1 METIFSLL
9 FSAAIWFACL
19 YLPGWCWSPWLLA
32 TERTSNGAQLPARL
46 FVEVAVSTAA
56 TSWIGFVLLEAGF
69 FSSGAL
75 VAALTV
81 VSALGWVLSRGECR
95 LPYGRT
101 NFVFVLVAIVM
112 VPFFFPPYHARMGSS
127 DATGYLAA
135 GIHVAQSGTLVVH
148 DPTVTL
154 MEPDLR
160 RAFFPSVAFDRGS
173 PPYLRL
179 EGGYILRSLDS
190 GDVLPA
196 FHHGI
201 VPWVALAVATIGEA
215 RAEWVFSAFGVLSCV
230 AVWAAATTLGLG
242 RRFSALALLATASQ
256 APFLF
261 YARFPM
267 PEVPASF
274 FLWSGVALSGCVKQP
289 RLLTLAGFLLGCA
302 GLLRM
307 ENAFFAAAAVIALL
321 AMRPT
326 KELVPLILGTL
337 VLTAHAITHAALWR
351 THYWGNL
358 RGFFL
363 AHWEVFPAF
372 LLAFLTAY
380 ALGSRSRARGALLAW
395 VAKAWFPCAVI
406 GLVIYSWHFGPY
418 DPWRLLLYWCGPIP
432 VLAGFVALGV
442 AGIISDKLAT
452 HLTAW
457 LTAFAAAVFLLAP
470 NATPVDLWVVRRLVP
485 IVLPGL
491 ALLAWLAVA
500 ACLRRFPVRK
510 QPLVVGIII
519 AAWFTSS
526 VLPLWR
532 ILRQPYYASARTHEA
547 MLTESLASPCVA
559 LVHGSVAPLSFP
571 PLVWAKRS
579 CPIFYFRTAPQWEL
593 VELLVALHQQPAAVY
608 LITPADQSELPRTN
622 AVGRW
627 VPLLTYTF
635 PLASPFLSP
644 DDALP
649 WKEVGLS
656 VYRWV
661 PP

>member
-1 METIFSLL
+1 LETIFALL

-32 TERTSNGAQLPARL
+32 KKQTGNGAKLPARL
-46 FVEVAVSTAA
+46 FVEVAVSVAA
-56 TSWIGFVLLEAGF
+56 TSWTGFALLEAGL
-69 FSSGAL
+69 FSPGAL
-75 VAALTV
+75 VAALAA
-81 VSALGWVLSRGECR
+81 VSALGWILSRGESR
-95 LPYGRT
+95 LPYSRT
-101 NFVFVLVAIVM
+101 DLAFLLVAIVM
-112 VPFFFPPYHARMGSS
+112 VPFFFPPYHARVGSS

-135 GIHVAQSGTLVVH
+135 GIHVARSGSLVVH

-179 EGGYILRSLDS
+179 EGGYILRSLDA

-201 VPWVALAVATIGEA
+201 VPWVALAVATMGEA

-242 RRFSALALLATASQ
+242 RRFSALPLLATASQ
-256 APFLF
+256 APFFF

-274 FLWSGVALSGCVKQP
+274 FLWSGVALCACVKQR

-321 AMRPT
+321 ATRPT

-337 VLTAHAITHAALWR
+337 VLAAHALAHAALWR

-358 RGFFL
+358 TGFFS
-363 AHWEVFPAF
+363 AHWEVFPAI
-372 LLAFLTAY
+372 LLALLTAY
-380 ALGSRSRARGALLAW
+380 ALGSRSRAEGALLPW
-395 VAKAWFPCAVI
+395 VPKVWFPGAVT
-406 GLVIYSWHFGPY
+406 GLVAYSLYFGPS
-418 DPWRLLLYWCGPIP
+418 DPWRLLLHWCGAIP
-432 VLAGFVALGV
+432 VLAGFVALGM
-442 AGIISDKLAT
+442 AGTISDKLAT

-457 LTAFAAAVFLLAP
+457 LTAFAGAVFLLAP

-485 IVLPGL
+485 VVLPGL
-491 ALLAWLAVA
+491 SLLAWLAVA
-500 ACLRRFPVRK
+500 ACLRRLTVATKR
-510 QPLVVGIII
+510 LVVGILI

-526 VLPLWR
+526 VPPLWR

-547 MLTESLASPCVA
+547 VLTETLTSPCVA

-571 PLVWAKRS
+571 PLLWAKRG
-579 CPIFYFRTAPQWEL
+579 CPIFYFRTEARWEL
-593 VELLVALHQQPAAVY
+593 VELLLALRQQPGAVY
-608 LITPADQSELPRTN
+608 LITPADQSALPPAT
-622 AVGRW
+622 APGRW
-627 VPLLTYTF
+627 IPLHTYTF
-635 PLASPFLSP
+635 PLASPFFSTDETLT
-644 DDALP
+644 
-649 WKEVGLS
+649 WKEVRLS
-656 VYRWV
+656 AYRWV

>member
-32 TERTSNGAQLPARL
+32 KKQTGNGAKLPARL
-46 FVEVAVSTAA
+46 FVEVALSAAA
-56 TSWIGFVLLEAGF
+56 TSWIGFVLLEAGLF
-69 FSSGAL
+69 FPGAL
-75 VAALTV
+75 VAALAA

-101 NFVFVLVAIVM
+101 DFGFLLVAVVV
-112 VPFFFPPYHARMGSS
+112 VPFFFPPYHARIGSS

-135 GIHVAQSGTLVVH
+135 GIHVARSGTLVVH
-148 DPTVTL
+148 DPTVML

-201 VPWVALAVATIGEA
+201 VPWVALAVATIGEG

-230 AVWAAATTLGLG
+230 ALWAAATTLGLG
-242 RRFSALALLATASQ
+242 ARFSALALLATASQ
-256 APFLF
+256 APFFF

-274 FLWSGVALSGCVKQP
+274 FIWSGVALSGYMEQR
-289 RLLTLAGFLLGCA
+289 RLLMLAGFLLGCA
-302 GLLRM
+302 GLLRI

-337 VLTAHAITHAALWR
+337 APTGHAIAHAALWR

-358 RGFFL
+358 TGFFV
-363 AHWEVFPAF
+363 AHWEVFPAI
-372 LLAFLTAY
+372 LLAFLAAY
-380 ALGSRSRARGALLAW
+380 ALGSRSRAGGAFLAW
-395 VAKAWFPCAVI
+395 VAKAWFPCTVI
-406 GLVIYSWHFGPY
+406 GLVIYSLSFGPS
-418 DPWRLLLYWCGPIP
+418 DPWRLLLHWCGPIP
-432 VLAGFVALGV
+432 VLAGFVSLGV

-457 LTAFAAAVFLLAP
+457 LTAFAAAVFLIAP
-470 NATPVDLWVVRRLVP
+470 NATPVDLWVLRRLVP
-485 IVLPGL
+485 IVLPWL
-491 ALLAWLAVA
+491 SLLAWFAVA
-500 ACLRRFPVRK
+500 TCSGRFTLTKRRMV
-510 QPLVVGIII
+510 LAIMI

-526 VLPLWR
+526 APPLWR
-532 ILRQPYYASARTHEA
+532 ILHLPYYASARTHEA
-547 MLTESLASPCVA
+547 MLTETLTSPCVA

-571 PLVWAKRS
+571 PLLWAKRG
-579 CPIFYFRTAPQWEL
+579 CPIFYVRTAPRWEL
-593 VELLVALHQQPAAVY
+593 AELLVALRQQQGAVY

-635 PLASPFLSP
+635 PLASPFFAP
-644 DDALP
+644 DDTLA